1 MGIKPF
7 FFSYMGPNM
16 GTPIYDGPRQ
26 KRFFYSYMGAI
37 YGGVFP
43 IYVFFYMGKV
53 VSHMPLFSYM
63 GAVSFLNFH
72 FEKNFNILDICVFN
86 YYASKKGSG

>member
-1 MGIKPF
+1 M
-7 FFSYMGPNM
+7 
-16 GTPIYDGPRQ
+16 
-26 KRFFYSYMGAI
+26 AEC
-37 YGGVFP
+37 FP
-43 IYVFFYMGKV
+43 YVFFLYGKV

-63 GAVSFLNFH
+63 GAVSFLNLY